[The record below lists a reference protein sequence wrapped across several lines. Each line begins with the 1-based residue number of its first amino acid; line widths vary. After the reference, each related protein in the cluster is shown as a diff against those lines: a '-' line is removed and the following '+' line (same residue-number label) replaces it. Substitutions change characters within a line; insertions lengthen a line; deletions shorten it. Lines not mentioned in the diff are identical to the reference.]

1 MNKFGLKFVFETVLS
16 KGGMFV
22 GKSYLCNGMFKLN
35 VMPINKMNKNI
46 SFAYVLES
54 TTTLWHNRFGQ
65 VNYRRIHDMIELDFM
80 PKCFQKEDGKCKTC
94 MLTNN

>member
-1 MNKFGLKFVFETVLS
+1 MNNFGLKFVFETVLS

-46 SFAYVLES
+46 SFVYVLES
-54 TTTLWHNRFGQ
+54 TTTLWHNRLGH
-65 VNYRRIHDMIELDFM
+65 VNYRRIHDMIKLDLL
-80 PKCFQKEDGKCKTC
+80 PKCVQKENGKCRTSL
-94 MLTNN
+94 LTK